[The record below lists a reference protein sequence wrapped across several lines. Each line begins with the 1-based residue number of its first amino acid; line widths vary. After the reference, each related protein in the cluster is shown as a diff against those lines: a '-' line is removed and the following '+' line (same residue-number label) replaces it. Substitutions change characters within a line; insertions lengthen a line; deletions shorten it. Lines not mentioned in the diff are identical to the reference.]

1 MVVELRFP
9 ERRAP
14 PEPPPSGRTHARA
27 LAAVPFFRERARRW
41 GEDGGTGTLHRGGGG
56 GKREKGPP
64 AAPPPPPRHCS
75 LSWTFGKSRRSL
87 ASRKRC
93 DEDEV
98 LGYTANTF
106 GIEDVE

>member
-41 GEDGGTGTLHRGGGG
+41 GEDGGTGSAGSW
-56 GKREKGPP
+56 REERERPP
-64 AAPPPPPRHCS
+64 RRPLAAAPA
-75 LSWTFGKSRRSL
+75 LL
-87 ASRKRC
+87 AL
-93 DEDEV
+93 V
-98 LGYTANTF
+98 
-106 GIEDVE
+106 DVRQVEEEPGV